1 MNDCF
6 ENLNS
11 SISDNVTN
19 IINIIVYND
28 LSEIFD
34 STLSLKNIINFPIS
48 IIVESSSLR
57 NKLLNLYNDIDSGGM
72 KINALNKN
80 LYSYIQ
86 NCHKLFNNIFKNV
99 QSLSHSLNSTKSKLT
114 EISTYFV
121 NNTPSSFIE
130 TIKETEEILMNY
142 YKTEKNL
149 VLEKIQEPL
158 NIFEKN
164 IKQSIQ
170 KEEKLIDNLYIKL
183 KNEELNI
190 ENGNNEDYRNM
201 YLDLYN

>member
-34 STLSLKNIINFPIS
+34 STLSLENIINFPIS

-80 LYSYIQ
+80 IYNYIQ
-86 NCHKLFNNIFKNV
+86 NCHKLFNNKNKNV
-99 QSLSHSLNSTKSKLT
+99 
-114 EISTYFV
+114 
-121 NNTPSSFIE
+121 
-130 TIKETEEILMNY
+130 
-142 YKTEKNL
+142 
-149 VLEKIQEPL
+149 
-158 NIFEKN
+158 
-164 IKQSIQ
+164 
-170 KEEKLIDNLYIKL
+170 
-183 KNEELNI
+183 
-190 ENGNNEDYRNM
+190 
-201 YLDLYN
+201 